1 MSPSLAFDRTGDG
14 PAVLLLHGWPGDR
27 HDYAALELSGF
38 DAIAPDLLGFGESP
52 KPAGGDYSAAG
63 EAREVLT
70 LLDELGVGAATV
82 VGYDIGSRVAQQLAR
97 DAPDRVRALVLAPP
111 LPGVGERILGEG
123 PMREFWYQ
131 AFHRLPLSEQLL
143 DGNREAIRAYLRH
156 FWSHWSGP
164 GFEPSDELLDR
175 LVDTYSPPGAFTAS
189 IEWYRAGSGSVAR
202 ALAETPPEERI
213 AQPARILWPEHDP
226 LFPREWGDRTGEFF
240 ADATITD
247 LPGVGHF
254 SPLEAPE
261 AYVAAIRE
269 LTE

>member
-123 PMREFWYQ
+123 PMRAFWYQ

-175 LVDTYSPPGAFTAS
+175 LVEHLFAARRLHGLDRVVPRRLRVGGAGAGRDAARGAD
-189 IEWYRAGSGSVAR
+189 RAAGPHPVAR
-202 ALAETPPEERI
+202 ARPVV
-213 AQPARILWPEHDP
+213 PAR
-226 LFPREWGDRTGEFF
+226 
-240 ADATITD
+240 
-247 LPGVGHF
+247 VG
-254 SPLEAPE
+254 
-261 AYVAAIRE
+261 
-269 LTE
+269 